1 MAINK
6 ERMEVASKLRKLANR
21 NDGVLWYLVERNLGL
36 KTDDRFCFD
45 AVHTSESVRRL
56 ADLIEPEV
64 DVDSL
69 RDVAEALDYYSYV
82 DYEVDGDTLRR
93 LANEIREAVGEVAE

>member
-1 MAINK
+1 MQMVTND
-6 ERMEVASKLRKLANR
+6 ERRRIAARLREGDFTERCDTVQQLADMLAPIFGTEDMNP
-21 NDGVLWYLVERNLGL
+21 NE
-36 KTDDRFCFD
+36 T
-45 AVHTSESVRRL
+45 AERL